1 MAISLADIVVFV
13 KPVADLFEKP
23 DTVLVLF
30 QRAEETA
37 PGSSHSSRGASRQS
51 RSRS

>member
-1 MAISLADIVVFV
+1 MAVSLAAFVVFA
-13 KPVADLFEKP
+13 KPVADRFEEP
-23 DTVLVLF
+23 GAVLRLA